1 MDNPTINTSKDKS
14 LAETEVKDY
23 LSTPCSSHGTNILQ
37 YWKKQQSTFP
47 CLTKLALQY
56 LADLASSAPV
66 ERLFSIGGKTC
77 RPDHCKL
84 TDQTFE
90 HLINLYKE

>member
-23 LSTPCSSHGTNILQ
+23 LSTPCSSHDTNILQ
-37 YWKKQQSTFP
+37 YWKEQQSTFP

-56 LADLASSAPV
+56 LAVPASSAPV
-66 ERLFSIGGKTC
+66 EKPFSI
-77 RPDHCKL
+77 RRW
-84 TDQTFE
+84 
-90 HLINLYKE
+90 